1 MIMKKD
7 IIKIQFFRINFAN
20 TYCYSLSAVLLIS
33 CTLLFS
39 NAYGFILAGANSNVI
54 LQIPTSSFSFTSG
67 QMVMDHSQMDH
78 MNMNMN
84 MNQAEMLKRGDI
96 AMEFN
101 QSKISH
107 QFVITPDGGQIKIS
121 TLDNKDNQTV
131 SQIKDHIR
139 NIQKEFSEG
148 NFNRSSFIHAT
159 TVPGTEVMTDKR
171 DLIDYSIIEMNNGS
185 SLILESNDTE
195 VIDAISQFMEFQAI
209 EHKGH

>member
-1 MIMKKD
+1 MKKD
-7 IIKIQFFRINFAN
+7 IIKIQSFRINFAN
-20 TYCYSLSAVLLIS
+20 TYCYSLPVVLLIS

-39 NAYGFILAGANSNVI
+39 NAYGFILAGANSNLI
-54 LQIPTSSFSFTSG
+54 LQIPTSSSNFTSG

-84 MNQAEMLKRGDI
+84 MNMNQTEMLKRGDI
-96 AMEFN
+96 AMKFN

-107 QFVITPDGGQIKIS
+107 QFVITPNGGQIKIS
-121 TLDNKDNQTV
+121 ALDNNDNQTV

-171 DLIDYSIIEMNNGS
+171 NLIDYSIIEMNNGS

>member
-1 MIMKKD
+1 MKKD
-7 IIKIQFFRINFAN
+7 IIKIQSFRINFAN
-20 TYCYSLSAVLLIS
+20 IYCYSLLLIS

-39 NAYGFILAGANSNVI
+39 NAYGFILAGANSNLI
-54 LQIPTSSFSFTSG
+54 LQIPTSSSNFTSG
-67 QMVMDHSQMDH
+67 QMVMDHSQMNH

-84 MNQAEMLKRGDI
+84 QTEMLKRGDI

-107 QFVITPDGGQIKIS
+107 QFVITPNGGQIKIS
-121 TLDNKDNQTV
+121 ALNNNDNQTV

-171 DLIDYSIIEMNNGS
+171 NLIDYSIIEMNNGS

-209 EHKGH
+209 EHRGH

>member
-1 MIMKKD
+1 MKKV
-7 IIKIQFFRINFAN
+7 IIKMQSFRINFAN

-39 NAYGFILAGANSNVI
+39 NAYGFILAGVNSNVI
-54 LQIPTSSFSFTSG
+54 LQIPTSPSNFTSG

-84 MNQAEMLKRGDI
+84 QTEMLKRGDI

-107 QFVITPDGGQIKIS
+107 QFVITPTGGQIKIS
-121 TLDNKDNQTV
+121 ALDNNDNQTIA
-131 SQIKDHIR
+131 QIKDHVR

-171 DLIDYSIIEMNNGS
+171 DLIDYSIIEMINGS
-185 SLILESNDTE
+185 SLILETNDTE
-195 VIDAISQFMEFQAI
+195 IIDAISQFMEFQSI